1 MMMDV
6 MARLGP
12 RLLCG
17 DVPKVRDACTTSV
30 LCGERQCVRSTS
42 CRRAVTAYRLEAV
55 CVSVCICG
63 KSKLIMR
70 GCHSVSC
77 STRLFAVVCVSLCI
91 LYSIPRSYY
100 LQAVYP
106 TFSDL
111 ASKSNGRTKSGMN
124 EIPWY

>member
-30 LCGERQCVRSTS
+30 PVRRASVCAQHHS

-55 CVSVCICG
+55 CVCVCVSVE
-63 KSKLIMR
+63 K
-70 GCHSVSC
+70 VSYHARL
-77 STRLFAVVCVSLCI
+77 SFGFLFNTALFAVVCSPLD
-91 LYSIPRSYY
+91 RM
-100 LQAVYP
+100 
-106 TFSDL
+106 L
-111 ASKSNGRTKSGMN
+111 AQSQINHGH
-124 EIPWY
+124 EQ

>member
-30 LCGERQCVRSTS
+30 PVRRASVCAQHHS

-55 CVSVCICG
+55 CVCVCVSVEKVSYHARLSFG
-63 KSKLIMR
+63 FLFNR
-70 GCHSVSC
+70 QHGCSLSCVHS
-77 STRLFAVVCVSLCI
+77 VSLCI
-91 LYSIPRSYY
+91 LYKFRVLLEHRVGVRFLTSWS
-100 LQAVYP
+100 L
-106 TFSDL
+106 L
-111 ASKSNGRTKSGMN
+111 AFYGS
-124 EIPWY
+124 EC

>member
-30 LCGERQCVRSTS
+30 PVRRASVCAQHHS

-55 CVSVCICG
+55 CVCVCCNG
-63 KSKLIMR
+63 
-70 GCHSVSC
+70 
-77 STRLFAVVCVSLCI
+77 I
-91 LYSIPRSYY
+91 LPRS
-100 LQAVYP
+100 QQC
-106 TFSDL
+106 TD
-111 ASKSNGRTKSGMN
+111 
-124 EIPWY
+124 PWT